1 LASVARWPCV
11 MLQPRKARRAPPKGA
26 RLSYQFG
33 SGERGAPFST
43 AGARMVEREGTEAK
57 LGFKGVPAHAAA
69 RTLGGIDRAGRPRF
83 TSDRIRMIASEPK
96 IHPEGG
102 GRRAS

>member
-1 LASVARWPCV
+1 
-11 MLQPRKARRAPPKGA
+11 
-26 RLSYQFG
+26 
-33 SGERGAPFST
+33 
-43 AGARMVEREGTEAK
+43 MVEREGTEAK

-69 RTLGGIDRAGRPRF
+69 CLWQELLAGLIAREDRYPQL
-83 TSDRIRMIASEPK
+83 IASEPK